1 MTLFLSILTLLAIQL
16 TAAPASASKSTD
28 ARAAIEHGDFTT
40 GVRLLTELAHEGCA
54 EAQHNLAIAHSDCS
68 ARGRHVRPACQM

>member
-40 GVRLLTELAHEGCA
+40 GVRLLTELAH
-54 EAQHNLAIAHSDCS
+54 
-68 ARGRHVRPACQM
+68 